1 METPIARASARLNR
15 AVELIVAAL
24 MVALVLDVWLG
35 VIDRYHFHWQ
45 LPWPETL
52 ARYLMI
58 WAAML
63 AVSSGIARRE
73 HIGLTT
79 VIDRLP
85 FPLRRALLMIS
96 DVLAL
101 GLFAFLLWFGIG
113 FATGRRQQAG
123 DDLRRLD
130 GAVLRRNPRQRR
142 HLLRADDPR
151 PAARQGSAGRTR
163 NRGDGRMTVALVFII
178 LLVIGTPIGFSVG
191 IAGVVGLIS
200 MGGERFLAVAP
211 GKVFAGS
218 TPSPSWPCRS
228 SSWRA
233 RS

>member
-85 FPLRRALLMIS
+85 FGLRRTLLMIS

-101 GLFAFLLWFGIG
+101 ALFAYLLWFGLG
-113 FATGRRQQAG
+113 FATGGANKQAMIFG
-123 DDLRRLD
+123 VSMAPFYAAIPVSAAICCVQLILVILRD
-130 GAVLRRNPRQRR
+130 KG
-142 HLLRADDPR
+142 
-151 PAARQGSAGRTR
+151 RQGEPA
-163 NRGDGRMTVALVFII
+163 TVEM
-178 LLVIGTPIGFSVG
+178 P
-191 IAGVVGLIS
+191 
-200 MGGERFLAVAP
+200 
-211 GKVFAGS
+211 K
-218 TPSPSWPCRS
+218 
-228 SSWRA
+228 
-233 RS
+233 